1 MCSAMTDLFE
11 PLAFRS
17 GHHMK
22 NRFMLAPL
30 TNQQSHSDGL
40 LSQEEHDWLVM
51 RAKGGFG
58 AVMTAAAYVQ
68 PDGKGFDGQFG
79 MDQERFR
86 SALESLAKDIKS
98 HDCLAIAQLYHGGLR
113 AVPGLDI
120 VGPSEDE
127 QTGARALSTHEV
139 EEMIEAF
146 ISSAKRAQ
154 DAGFD
159 GVELHGA
166 HSYLLCQFLSSE
178 LNRRDDQFGGSLDNR
193 ARPIRDIIAGIRQR
207 CGKDFNLG
215 LRLSPERM
223 QIRTDEMIDLASQLL
238 DEARLDY
245 LDMSLWD
252 CFKEPEDEQFK
263 GKPLIGWF
271 AELDR
276 GDTRLGVAGQIRSAK
291 TAQACIDAGADF
303 VLIGR
308 AAIAEH
314 DFPQRVAKDSG
325 HEMPDPPFT
334 RDYLAG
340 EGISPPFM
348 EYLNNFAFV
357 EKA

>member
-1 MCSAMTDLFE
+1 MASGMTDLFE
-11 PLAFRS
+11 PLTFRS
-17 GHHMK
+17 GHRMK

-30 TNQQSHSDGL
+30 TNQQSHANGQ
-40 LSQEEHDWLVM
+40 LSKEEHDWLVM
-51 RAKGGFG
+51 RAAGGFG

-68 PDGKGFDGQFG
+68 PDGKGFEGQLG
-79 MDQERFR
+79 MDQDRLR
-86 SALESLAKDIKS
+86 SGLEGLARDIKA
-98 HDCLAIAQLYHGGLR
+98 HECLAIAQLYHGGLR

-120 VGPSEDE
+120 VGPSDDE
-127 QTGARALSTHEV
+127 KTGARALSTDEV
-139 EEMIEAF
+139 EAMIEAF
-146 ISSAKRAQ
+146 VSAAKRAQ

-159 GVELHGA
+159 GAELHGA

-178 LNRRDDQFGGSLDNR
+178 LNRRDDKFGGSLENR
-193 ARPIRDIIAGIRQR
+193 ARPIREIVAGIRQR
-207 CGKDFNLG
+207 CGSGFNLG

-223 QIRTDEMIDLASQLL
+223 QIRTDEMIELASQLL
-238 DEARLDY
+238 AEGNLDY

-252 CFKEPEDEQFK
+252 CFKEPEDAAFK
-263 GKPLIGWF
+263 GKPLIEWF
-271 AELDR
+271 TALDR
-276 GDTRLGVAGQIRSAK
+276 GTTLMGVAGQIRSGT
-291 TAQACIDAGADF
+291 TAQACLDAGADF

-314 DFPQRVAKDSG
+314 DFPQGVAKDPA
-325 HEMPDPPFT
+325 HEMPTPPFS
-334 RDYLAG
+334 RDYLRS

>member
-1 MCSAMTDLFE
+1 MTHLFE
-11 PLAFRS
+11 PLTFRS
-17 GHHMK
+17 GHRMK

-30 TNQQSHSDGL
+30 TNQQSHGDGL

-58 AVMTAAAYVQ
+58 AVMSAAAYVQ
-68 PDGKGFDGQFG
+68 PGGKGFEGQFG
-79 MDQERFR
+79 MDEDRFGN
-86 SALESLAKDIKS
+86 ALEALARDIKAYDSLAIV
-98 HDCLAIAQLYHGGLR
+98 QLYHAGLR
-113 AVPGLDI
+113 AVPGREI
-120 VGPSEDE
+120 VAPSADE
-127 QTGARALSTHEV
+127 QTGGRALSTGEV

-146 ISSAKRAQ
+146 IASAQRAKA
-154 DAGFD
+154 AGFD

-178 LNRRDDQFGGSLDNR
+178 LNRRDDRFGGSLENR
-193 ARPIRDIIAGIRQR
+193 ASPIREIVSGIRQR
-207 CGKDFNLG
+207 CGADFNLG

-223 QIRTDEMIDLASQLL
+223 QIRTDEALELAGQLL
-238 DEARLDY
+238 DEGNLDY

-263 GKPLIGWF
+263 GKSLVELF
-271 AELDR
+271 ADLDR
-276 GDTRLGVAGQIRSAK
+276 GDTRLGVAGQIRTGQSAK
-291 TAQACIDAGADF
+291 SCLDAGADF

-314 DFPQRVAKDSG
+314 DFPLRVAQDPA
-325 HEMPDPPFT
+325 HEMPAPPFS
-334 RDYLAG
+334 RDYLTA
-340 EGISPPFM
+340 EGISPAFM
-348 EYLNNFAFV
+348 EYLNVFAFV